1 MAMTRTGVKITLD
14 FLRRDKKN
22 IAKLT
27 RLARLKREGKLTERG
42 EKAFARCIHKHE
54 YRYGDGWRTRTPEE
68 NAKMDQASKE
78 LRASIEAARKHWL
91 NVEKLADLAKTLL
104 TVK

>member
-22 IAKLT
+22 IKKLT
-27 RLARLKREGKLTERG
+27 RLSRLKREGKLTERG

-68 NAKMDQASKE
+68 NAKMKQSSKE
-78 LRASIEAARKHWL
+78 LRASIEKAREHWL
-91 NVEKLADLAKTLL
+91 NVEKLVELSKLLANLK
-104 TVK
+104 